1 MHQFML
7 MPLNHRNKS
16 STSSVLLSRY
26 VKSVQTM
33 NKSTAAQYYLRI
45 AKFER
50 FLLAEYNQNL
60 DDVVNEMKHKSRD
73 PYEMLS
79 SYCFFLQTEKVSSST
94 IKNLVT
100 TVKNFLESND
110 IEISPRKF
118 SLKVR
123 LPRVVRGDKEALS
136 KEEIVDIL
144 NNCSNI
150 RLKTFVMF
158 LASTGCRA
166 GEASSIRLK
175 DLDFQSNP
183 PKILV
188 RGVFTKTKTSR
199 SVFLTDELVQ
209 QLKSWIEFKYRTRR
223 ICYKSGE
230 TGRSVTEY
238 RTPQKNTSDLI
249 FSARR
254 YDNIQPRSIYFDLCH
269 HFERTLDRMGKGER
283 EDGNE
288 RRRQITLHSFR
299 RFVKTTIS
307 DLGYQDFSEF
317 MIGHSGSTYWR
328 KKDSEKGELFKKI
341 EPYLTYLNIHQLERQ
356 GADIETKIDELE
368 ILNASLREKDKT
380 KDEIISSLSD
390 RLIALSERIEVLEKR

>member
-1 MHQFML
+1 
-7 MPLNHRNKS
+7 
-16 STSSVLLSRY
+16 
-26 VKSVQTM
+26 M
-33 NKSTAAQYYLRI
+33 NKSTAAQYYLRM

-50 FLLAEYNQNL
+50 FLLAAYKLDL
-60 DDVVNEMKHKSRD
+60 DDVIKELEHKLID

-79 SYCFFLQTEKVSSST
+79 SYCSFLQTEKVSTST
-94 IKNLVT
+94 IKNLVL
-100 TVKNFLESND
+100 TVKNFLESYD

-123 LPRVVRGDKEALS
+123 LPRVVRRDKEALS
-136 KEEIVDIL
+136 KQEIVDIL
-144 NNCSNI
+144 NNCSDI

-183 PKILV
+183 SKIFI
-188 RGVFTKTKTSR
+188 RGEFTKTKANR
-199 SVFLTDELVQ
+199 FVFLTDELVQ

-223 ICYKSGE
+223 ICYKNGA
-230 TGRSVTEY
+230 TGKSVTEY
-238 RTPQKNTSDLI
+238 RTPEKNTSDLV

-283 EDGNE
+283 EDENE

-341 EPYLTYLNIHQLERQ
+341 EPYLTYLNIHRLERQ

-368 ILNASLREKDKT
+368 ILNTSLREKDKT

-390 RLIALSERIEVLEKR
+390 RLISLSERIEVLEKR